1 MNSNST
7 NALGHEKISKL
18 MLKFSVPCIIS
29 LLIASLYNMVDQ
41 VFIGNGIGYLG
52 NGATNV
58 VFPITVIAL
67 AIALLVGDGCAA
79 YLSLCQGRGDKA
91 NAHKSVGNS
100 IAFLVV
106 VGLVMTAIF
115 VLAQE
120 QILWGFGA
128 TENNI
133 EYAREYFRYI
143 VLGVPFYMV
152 GNALGSIIRADGD
165 PKFAMISTLA
175 GCVINLICDPIA
187 IFVLHWGMMGA
198 AVATVAGQIVT
209 CLLCLGYLTRS
220 KTFKL
225 EKASFVPSRTV
236 LGHVL
241 PLGVS
246 SFLTQISIVLITAV
260 MNNTLVAY
268 GAQSR
273 FGADI
278 PLTVVGIV
286 MKVFQIVIAFVVGIA
301 AGSQPIVG
309 YNYGAG
315 NLGRVKELFRKMM
328 TAEIVVGLVAMV
340 AFEAFPLQIISIF
353 GSGDALYEEF
363 AALTFRIYLGT
374 ILLCCIQKS
383 CSIFLQA
390 LGKPLLSTG
399 LSLLRDFVLSV
410 PMVIILAG
418 RFGVVGP
425 LFSAPVADVV
435 SFVVTVIIIKHT
447 MAHLSQGEKEEDTLA
462 QAA

>member
-1 MNSNST
+1 
-7 NALGHEKISKL
+7 
-18 MLKFSVPCIIS
+18 
-29 LLIASLYNMVDQ
+29 
-41 VFIGNGIGYLG
+41 
-52 NGATNV
+52 
-58 VFPITVIAL
+58 
-67 AIALLVGDGCAA
+67 VGC
-79 YLSLCQGRGDKA
+79 
-91 NAHKSVGNS
+91 
-100 IAFLVV
+100 F
-106 VGLVMTAIF
+106 
-115 VLAQE
+115 
-120 QILWGFGA
+120 
-128 TENNI
+128 
-133 EYAREYFRYI
+133 
-143 VLGVPFYMV
+143 
-152 GNALGSIIRADGD
+152 
-165 PKFAMISTLA
+165 
-175 GCVINLICDPIA
+175 INLICDPIA

-209 CLLCLGYLTRS
+209 CLMCVLYLTHS

-225 EKASFVPSRTV
+225 EKASFVPSHAV
-236 LGHVL
+236 LGRVL

-268 GAQSR
+268 GAHSR

-315 NLGRVKELFRKMM
+315 NLARVKELFRKMM
-328 TAEIVVGLVAMV
+328 TAEIVVGLVATV

-353 GSGDALYEEF
+353 GSGDALYNEF
-363 AALTFRIYLGT
+363 AALTFRIFLGT

-390 LGKPLLSTG
+390 LGKPVLSTA

-410 PMVIILAG
+410 PMVVILAG

-447 MAHLSQGEKEEDTLA
+447 MAHLAQGEKEEETLA